1 MSKFIIKAEH
11 IPSLEEFEI
20 SSGDLNTYLKNP
32 YINPYAGSCK
42 IYLWDN
48 KYFYI
53 SHEDWGKV
61 FKDVL
66 FGMPKYLTD
75 KLDCENFSILVS
87 ARVSERYK
95 LNTCGI
101 AIGDGP
107 TGRHGFNI
115 FLSDVG
121 LFYMEPQS
129 GEVYSV
135 DENSGYR
142 ADLVIFA

>member
-1 MSKFIIKAEH
+1 MSRFKGNIEH
-11 IPSLEEFEI
+11 IPNLTEYEI
-20 SSGDLNTYLKNP
+20 SGTDLHGILQVLNLKQE
-32 YINPYAGSCK
+32 
-42 IYLWDN
+42 YLWDRN
-48 KYFYI
+48 YFYV

-66 FGMPKYLTD
+66 LNMPKYTAD
-75 KLDCENFSILVS
+75 KVDCENFAMLVS
-87 ARVSERYK
+87 ARISEKYE

-115 FLSDVG
+115 FLSDAG
-121 LFYMEPQS
+121 LFYMEPQT
-129 GEVYSV
+129 GVVYSV